1 MNFIE
6 AVSIYDIVIFLRPS
20 WHYINRIVIVIMNR
34 IIKAVSIYDI
44 ILFLRPICH
53 YSNRIMKREIAK
65 DHYLYYYLFL

>member
-1 MNFIE
+1 
-6 AVSIYDIVIFLRPS
+6 
-20 WHYINRIVIVIMNR
+20 MNR